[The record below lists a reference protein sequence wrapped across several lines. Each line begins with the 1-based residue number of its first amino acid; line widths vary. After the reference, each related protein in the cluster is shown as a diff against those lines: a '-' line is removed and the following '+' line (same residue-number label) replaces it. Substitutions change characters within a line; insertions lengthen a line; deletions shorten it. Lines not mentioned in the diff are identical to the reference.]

1 MSTKFNKNGVINC
14 TPMDGFDKVSIL
26 KNDIVVGENLVGNS
40 NNFNGWSVGSDWTSS
55 IDSDD
60 GFTVYSFSRTGAT
73 SNNWVRLIPTLK
85 VDPNNYSNG
94 ITVSLDIK
102 TPDVSAINQK
112 CIGSLQTY
120 QSSGERVGWF
130 EPSWDLNKV
139 VNNQWTRIS
148 YTFSQSALKIIQISG
163 TTTLSY
169 TQFSFQLVQNGNIS
183 IKKIKIEKGS
193 KATPWCPNP
202 SDGFGN
208 TPDTYKNPIY
218 ANDFVEL

>member
-1 MSTKFNKNGVINC
+1 MSAKFNKNGIVSC
-14 TPMDGFDKVSIL
+14 TPIDGYDKVSIL

-40 NNFNGWSVGSDWTSS
+40 NNFNGWIAESGWTSS

-73 SNNWVRLIPTLK
+73 SNTWVRIIPTLK
-85 VDPNNYSNG
+85 IDPNDYPNG

-102 TPDVSAINQK
+102 TPDVSAINQT

-120 QSSGERVGWF
+120 QALGERVGWF
-130 EPSWDLNKV
+130 EPSWDLSKV

-148 YTFSQSALKIIQISG
+148 YTFTQSELKIIYYSG
-163 TTTLSY
+163 TTLSY
-169 TQFSFQLVQNGNIS
+169 TQFSFQLVQNGDIF
-183 IKKIKIEKGS
+183 IKKIKIEEGS

-202 SDGFGN
+202 ADGFGN
-208 TPDTYKNPIY
+208 TPSTYKNPIY
-218 ANDFVEL
+218 AKDFIEL

>member
-1 MSTKFNKNGVINC
+1 MSAKFHKNGVINC
-14 TPMDGFDKVSIL
+14 TPIDGYDKVSIL

-40 NNFNGWSVGSDWTSS
+40 NNFNGWIAESGWTSS

-73 SNNWVRLIPTLK
+73 SNTWVRIIPTLK
-85 VDPNNYSNG
+85 VDPNDYPNG

-102 TPDVSAINQK
+102 TPDVSAINQT

-120 QSSGERVGWF
+120 QASGERVGWF
-130 EPSWDLNKV
+130 EPLWDLSKV
-139 VNNQWTRIS
+139 VNNQWTRLS
-148 YTFSQSALKIIQISG
+148 YTFSQSALKINHASG
-163 TTTLSY
+163 TTLSY

-183 IKKIKIEKGS
+183 IKRIKIEEGL

-202 SDGFGN
+202 ADGFGN
-208 TPDTYKNPIY
+208 TPDIYKNPIY
-218 ANDFVEL
+218 SKDFIEL

>member
-1 MSTKFNKNGVINC
+1 MSAKFNKNGVINC
-14 TPMDGFDKVSIL
+14 TPIDGFDKVSIL
-26 KNDIVVGENLVGNS
+26 KNDIIVGENLVGNS
-40 NNFNGWSVGSDWTSS
+40 NNFNGWTAQSGWTSS

-73 SNNWVRLIPTLK
+73 SNNWFRLIPTLK
-85 VDPNNYSNG
+85 VDPNDYPNG

-102 TPDVSAINQK
+102 TPDVSAINK

-120 QSSGERVGWF
+120 QASGSRVGWF
-130 EPSWDLNKV
+130 EPSWDLSKV

-148 YTFSQSALKIIQISG
+148 YTFSQSALKANNTSG
-163 TTTLSY
+163 TTLSY

-183 IKKIKIEKGS
+183 IKKIKIESGS
-193 KATPWCPNP
+193 KATPYCTNP
-202 SDGFGN
+202 ADGFGN

-218 ANDFVEL
+218 AKNFIEL

>member
-1 MSTKFNKNGVINC
+1 MSAKFNKNGIVSC
-14 TPMDGFDKVSIL
+14 TPIDGYDKVSIL

-40 NNFNGWSVGSDWTSS
+40 NNFNGWIAESGWTSS

-73 SNNWVRLIPTLK
+73 SNTWVRIIPTLK
-85 VDPNNYSNG
+85 IDPNDYPNG

-102 TPDVSAINQK
+102 TPDVSAINQT

-120 QSSGERVGWF
+120 QALGESVGWF
-130 EPSWDLNKV
+130 EPSWDLSKV

-148 YTFSQSALKIIQISG
+148 YTFTQSELKIIYYSG
-163 TTTLSY
+163 TTLSY
-169 TQFSFQLVQNGNIS
+169 TQFSFQLVQNGDIF
-183 IKKIKIEKGS
+183 IKKIKIEEGS

-202 SDGFGN
+202 ADGFGN
-208 TPDTYKNPIY
+208 TPSTYKNPIY
-218 ANDFVEL
+218 AKDFIEL

>member
-1 MSTKFNKNGVINC
+1 MSAKFHKNGVVNC
-14 TPMDGFDKVSIL
+14 TPIDGYDKVSIL

-40 NNFNGWSVGSDWTSS
+40 YNFNGWWCGSGWTSS
-55 IDSDD
+55 IDSSD

-85 VDPNNYSNG
+85 VDPNDYPNG

-102 TPDVSAINQK
+102 TPDISAVNHK

-120 QSSGERVGWF
+120 QASGSRVGWV
-130 EPSWDLNKV
+130 EPLWDLSKV
-139 VNNQWTRIS
+139 INDKWTRIS
-148 YTFSQSALKIIQISG
+148 YTFSQALLKTNFTSG
-163 TTTLSY
+163 TTLSY

-183 IKKIKIEKGS
+183 IKKIKIESGS

-202 SDGFGN
+202 ADGLGN
-208 TPDTYKNPIY
+208 TPDIYKNPIQ
-218 ANDFVEL
+218 ANNFIEL

>member
-1 MSTKFNKNGVINC
+1 MSANFNKNGIITC
-14 TPMDGFDKVSIL
+14 TPIDGYDKAGIM
-26 KNDIVVGENLVGNS
+26 KNDIIVGENLVGNS
-40 NNFNGWSVGSDWTSS
+40 NNFNGWSVGSGWTSS

-85 VDPNNYSNG
+85 VDPNDYPNG

-120 QSSGERVGWF
+120 QASGSRVGWF
-130 EPSWDLNKV
+130 EPSWDLSKV
-139 VNNQWTRIS
+139 VNNQWIRIL
-148 YTFSQSALKIIQISG
+148 YTFSQSALKTNNTSG
-163 TTTLSY
+163 TTLSY
-169 TQFSFQLVQNGNIS
+169 TQFSFQLVQNGDIS
-183 IKKIKIEKGS
+183 IKRIKIEEGS

-202 SDGFGN
+202 ADGFGN
-208 TPDTYKNPIY
+208 TPDIYRNPIY
-218 ANDFVEL
+218 AKDFIEL